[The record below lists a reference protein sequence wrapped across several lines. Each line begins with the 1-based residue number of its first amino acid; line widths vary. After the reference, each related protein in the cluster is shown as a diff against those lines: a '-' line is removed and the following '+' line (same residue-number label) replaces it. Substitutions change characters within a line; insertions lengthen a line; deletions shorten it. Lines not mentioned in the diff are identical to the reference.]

1 MNIKQ
6 FSVLYITN
14 QPCHSDAISVIAF
27 VVFLLL
33 WVVNRGGKEK
43 SILYDDQYDDI
54 RENVMDHDEEGAG
67 EEDQDCYDIS
77 RLQTSSTMDR
87 YQPMSTKLLGRSRA
101 L

>member
-1 MNIKQ
+1 
-6 FSVLYITN
+6 
-14 QPCHSDAISVIAF
+14 
-27 VVFLLL
+27 
-33 WVVNRGGKEK
+33 
-43 SILYDDQYDDI
+43 
-54 RENVMDHDEEGAG
+54 MDHDEEGAG